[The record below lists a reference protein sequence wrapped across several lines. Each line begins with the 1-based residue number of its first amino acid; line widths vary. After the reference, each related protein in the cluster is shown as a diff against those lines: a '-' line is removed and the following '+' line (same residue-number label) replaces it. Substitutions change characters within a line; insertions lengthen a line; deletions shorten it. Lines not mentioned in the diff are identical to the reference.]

1 MRTEKVRMCTQLQTY
16 EQIARYAARCNN
28 LIEFREYN
36 LKVEIQDVY
45 QSSIYSSRVED
56 AMMYQWSYVFG

>member
-1 MRTEKVRMCTQLQTY
+1 MRTKIARMCTQVETY
-16 EQIARYAARCNN
+16 EQIARYSARCNN

-56 AMMYQWSYVFG
+56 AMMYR